1 MTTVPPPDF
10 REEIDIVRFD
20 PLSLER
26 QRNRLAGRAVT
37 LLILLNGAAALIL
50 LVSFANLMPRTE
62 NAPTLIDAM
71 MVLASGTIAALAS
84 MFFAYLRRT
93 VALEAPE
100 RLPLRIAGRWLA
112 ILAAVASAA
121 CFLVGLNMAGT
132 AVKSDLENTTS
143 LSKAALRGEPGN
155 QGLPGVAGPQ
165 GPRGEKGEPGEKG
178 DPGEKGEKGD
188 AGSPGLQGPPGP
200 ASPHESNAPELSER
214 PNSPLDHNNGADSE
228 QQNGAPPSGASPAPI
243 QEPGPKQGV
252 IKPPPTGDAGINTT
266 VPNPDAGSSKEVIPP
281 PGTPGGNPNVE
292 PR

>member
-37 LLILLNGAAALIL
+37 LLILLNGVAALIL
-50 LVSFANLMPRTE
+50 LASFASLAPRTE

-71 MVLASGTIAALAS
+71 MVLASGSIAGLAS

-93 VALEAPE
+93 ITLEAPE
-100 RLPLRIAGRWLA
+100 RVPLRMAGRWLA
-112 ILAAVASAA
+112 VLAAVASAA

-132 AVKSDLENTTS
+132 AVKSELENTQPI
-143 LSKAALRGEPGN
+143 SKAALRGEPGK

-188 AGSPGLQGPPGP
+188 AGSPGLQGLPGP
-200 ASPHESNAPELSER
+200 ASPHESTAPERPER
-214 PNSPLDHNNGADSE
+214 PNPQLDQNNGADSE
-228 QQNGAPPSGASPAPI
+228 QQNGTPPSSSAPS

-252 IKPPPTGDAGINTT
+252 IKPPPTGDTGINAT
-266 VPNPDAGSSKEVIPP
+266 VPNPDAGSSKDVIPP
-281 PGTPGGNPNVE
+281 PGTPGGDPNVE